1 MEKAQLQK
9 RFEARHAIVSGG
21 AAGVGGAAA
30 ELFASEGARVSIV
43 DIQQEVG
50 EALVA
55 SIRQSGGEAEFILA
69 DVSDA
74 ASIERAVAHS
84 TKSFGDADILY
95 NHAGQTIVKPFL
107 DNTLDDWNRLMAI
120 NLTSMFLMTKAVIP
134 GMLAKGKGAIVNT
147 SSVSAE
153 LATPMEVLY
162 CTTKAAC
169 SMFTKAIATEF
180 RDRNIRCNAVCPGFI
195 RTGHGLREIDALRRY
210 GVNVSEQDIIDMQGR
225 LCEPVE
231 IARVALFLAS
241 DEASFVN
248 GECVFADNGFM
259 VRT

>member
-1 MEKAQLQK
+1 MATESRN
-9 RFEARHAIVSGG
+9 RFDGKHVIISGG

-30 ELFASEGARVSIV
+30 ELFAREGARVTIV
-43 DIQQEVG
+43 DIQRQAG
-50 EALVA
+50 EELAA
-55 SIRQSGGEAEFILA
+55 AIRGEGGDADFVLA

-74 ASIERAVAHS
+74 SSVSRAVGHAVGRY
-84 TKSFGDADILY
+84 GDADILF

-107 DNTLDDWNRLMAI
+107 DNSLEDWNRLMAI
-120 NLTSMFLMTKAVIP
+120 NVTSMFMMTKAVIP
-134 GMLAKGKGAIVNT
+134 GMLTKGKGAIVNT

-169 SMFTKAIATEF
+169 SMLTKAIATEF
-180 RDRNIRCNAVCPGFI
+180 RNQNIRCNAVCPGFI
-195 RTGHGLREIDALRRY
+195 RTGHGLREIEALRRY
-210 GVNVSEQDIIDMQGR
+210 GVDVGEADIVAMQGR

-241 DEASFVN
+241 DDASFVN
-248 GECVFADNGFM
+248 GECMFADNGFM